1 MVVVTHSVICP
12 DINLKLA
19 TVEVKTEVR
28 AIKCNWTVEM
38 ASDIY
43 YFGNINL
50 YRKNKIKSIYK
61 LDNGE

>member
-1 MVVVTHSVICP
+1 MRNI
-12 DINLKLA
+12 DLKLT

-28 AIKCNWTVEM
+28 AVRCNWTVEM